1 MKFNNLMMMAM
12 VIKSHRR
19 ERNTKLKTKVFS
31 LIALLKIPPTQCV
44 VTHIA
49 QTGFKDFALE
59 RLFDGSEKSFRAHT
73 QFPSLSLELLAS
85 DEETFF
91 KSVYTR
97 GIKNK
102 YFLSANI

>member
-1 MKFNNLMMMAM
+1 MAM

-49 QTGFKDFALE
+49 QTGFKILPWKDYSMEVKRAFVHTH
-59 RLFDGSEKSFRAHT
+59 SFLLSHSNCSHQTKKHFSRVFT
-73 QFPSLSLELLAS
+73 Q
-85 DEETFF
+85 EE
-91 KSVYTR
+91 
-97 GIKNK
+97 
-102 YFLSANI
+102 